1 MIADCGRA
9 TRLPVTRRR
18 VAPDSVVYSD
28 GWSAYDA
35 LPAEGDQRERG
46 NRGEGLVPA
55 GGRPSSGAE
64 NFWNRAKRH
73 LRTFNGMHYE
83 RDGAKVFDL
92 TYAGRNR
99 TKVTAY
105 LVTPATGKGPHAG
118 LVFGHW
124 GPGNRTEFLAEAK
137 LYARAGAVC
146 VLVDYPWVRPAPHRK
161 PLKQEA
167 DPEGDHALFVE
178 AVIDLRRALDLL
190 AGRSDVDPK
199 RLGYVGHSFG
209 AQWGASCRPS
219 SRG

>member
-73 LRTFNGMHYE
+73 LRTFNGVPTASFPRFLQGGVWRFNAGTPRE
-83 RDGAKVFDL
+83 RL
-92 TYAGRNR
+92 QS
-99 TKVTAY
+99 
-105 LVTPATGKGPHAG
+105 P
-118 LVFGHW
+118 
-124 GPGNRTEFLAEAK
+124 
-137 LYARAGAVC
+137 
-146 VLVDYPWVRPAPHRK
+146 RK
-161 PLKQEA
+161 
-167 DPEGDHALFVE
+167 
-178 AVIDLRRALDLL
+178 LRR
-190 AGRSDVDPK
+190 RRMIS
-199 RLGYVGHSFG
+199 
-209 AQWGASCRPS
+209 
-219 SRG
+219 